1 MILLIPNDVKRKGK
15 RKVKKSKRSL
25 IENYE
30 ITPFTCFIKSIVYG
44 SKIYSQVVETNDE
57 FISPFKP
64 KVIINQSCEYF
75 GSSYEGRKGG
85 TRRLIGVTHKA
96 PIIIDQTN
104 PIFFFPTTSPIND
117 DCIWIA
123 HHHVIEYKQKDNR
136 MVQVYFR
143 NNITLEVNISIGSF
157 TNQMQRTAELESKIS
172 KINKETGKM
181 AYGLHRM
188 YNSMEASE
196 TPRNYSAKKTEE

>member
-1 MILLIPNDVKRKGK
+1 M
-15 RKVKKSKRSL
+15 KKSKRSL

-30 ITPFTCFIKSIVYG
+30 ITPFTCFIKPIVYG
-44 SKIYSQVVETNDE
+44 SKIYSQVVEINDE

-104 PIFFFPTTSPIND
+104 PIFFFPTASPLSD

-123 HHHVIEYKQKDNR
+123 HHHVIDYKKKGNG
-136 MVQVYFR
+136 MVQVYYR

-157 TNQMQRTAELESKIS
+157 TNQMQRTAVLESKVS
-172 KINKETGKM
+172 KINKEIGKM

-188 YNSMEASE
+188 HNNMEASE
-196 TPRNYSAKKTEE
+196 TPRNYSAEKTDE

>member
-1 MILLIPNDVKRKGK
+1 M
-15 RKVKKSKRSL
+15 KKSKRSL

-30 ITPFTCFIKSIVYG
+30 ITPFTCFIKPIVYG
-44 SKIYSQVVETNDE
+44 SKIYSQVVELNDE

-75 GSSYEGRKGG
+75 GSSYEGRKSG

-104 PIFFFPTTSPIND
+104 PIFFFPTTSPLSD

-123 HHHVIEYKQKDNR
+123 HHHVIDYKKKGNG

-143 NNITLEVNISIGSF
+143 NNITLEVNMSIGSF
-157 TNQMQRTAELESKIS
+157 TNQMQRTAVLESKVS
-172 KINKETGKM
+172 KINKEIGKM

-188 YNSMEASE
+188 HNDMEASE
-196 TPRNYSAKKTEE
+196 TPRNYSTEKTDE

>member
-1 MILLIPNDVKRKGK
+1 M
-15 RKVKKSKRSL
+15 KKSKRSL

-30 ITPFTCFIKSIVYG
+30 ITPFTCFIKPIVYG
-44 SKIYSQVVETNDE
+44 SKIYSQVVEINDE

-104 PIFFFPTTSPIND
+104 PIFFFPTTSPLSD

-123 HHHVIEYKQKDNR
+123 HHQVIDYKKKGNG

-157 TNQMQRTAELESKIS
+157 TNQMQRTAVLESKVS
-172 KINKETGKM
+172 KINKEIGKM

-188 YNSMEASE
+188 HNNMEASE
-196 TPRNYSAKKTEE
+196 TPRNYSAEKTDE

>member
-1 MILLIPNDVKRKGK
+1 MILLTSNDLTRKGK
-15 RKVKKSKRSL
+15 RKVKKSKQSL

-44 SKIYSQVVETNDE
+44 SKIYSHVVETNDE

-104 PIFFFPTTSPIND
+104 PIFFFPTTSPISD

-123 HHHVIEYKQKDNR
+123 HHHVIDYKKKDSKL
-136 MVQVYFR
+136 VQVYFR
-143 NNITLEVNISIGSF
+143 NTS
-157 TNQMQRTAELESKIS
+157 R
-172 KINKETGKM
+172 
-181 AYGLHRM
+181 
-188 YNSMEASE
+188 
-196 TPRNYSAKKTEE
+196 